1 MIRSLA
7 RLACATCVIALLLPV
22 VSAYGAP
29 DDALPG
35 VPLAYPQAVSLDSVT
50 DTDDVFSIYLNQ
62 GDVLVVRMSLQ
73 SGSAEFDPMLL
84 LLAPG
89 APNLWADEVARTQG
103 SVFPKALAYT
113 ATRTGTYFLVA
124 HQSPYG
130 PASSGSA
137 TLTWTVSSPVYR
149 FYNAGNGT
157 HFYTPSPEEL
167 SMVISKWSDV
177 FAYEGVVY
185 YTQPY
190 RNTQPLYRFYNRR
203 SASHFYTASL
213 DEANSV
219 ILKWSN
225 VFTYEG
231 TTYKVS
237 PYGPA
242 NAAVYRFY
250 NKRNGSHFFTASA
263 EERDTVI
270 ARWSATYTY
279 EGVAFY
285 LNP

>member
-1 MIRSLA
+1 
-7 RLACATCVIALLLPV
+7 
-22 VSAYGAP
+22 
-29 DDALPG
+29 
-35 VPLAYPQAVSLDSVT
+35 
-50 DTDDVFSIYLNQ
+50 
-62 GDVLVVRMSLQ
+62 
-73 SGSAEFDPMLL
+73 
-84 LLAPG
+84 
-89 APNLWADEVARTQG
+89 
-103 SVFPKALAYT
+103 
-113 ATRTGTYFLVA
+113 
-124 HQSPYG
+124 
-130 PASSGSA
+130 
-137 TLTWTVSSPVYR
+137 
-149 FYNAGNGT
+149 
-157 HFYTPSPEEL
+157 
-167 SMVISKWSDV
+167 
-177 FAYEGVVY
+177 VY